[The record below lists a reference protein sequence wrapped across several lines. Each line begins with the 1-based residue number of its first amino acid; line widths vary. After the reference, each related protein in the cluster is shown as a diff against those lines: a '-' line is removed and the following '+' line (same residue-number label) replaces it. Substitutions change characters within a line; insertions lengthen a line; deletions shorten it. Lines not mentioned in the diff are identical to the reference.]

1 MQDEWTLDSLFDGIG
16 VFPLAGSYHN
26 ISPIFASEIEV
37 DAIDITRRHF
47 PSMKHV
53 GDITQL
59 HGADFPPCD
68 LITFGSQMCIRDRLP
83 SRPGRCLDA
92 LGV

>member
-37 DAIDITRRHF
+37 DAIDTVSYTHLDVYKRQPPGIGVRREPLLQNH
-47 PSMKHV
+47 PNH
-53 GDITQL
+53 QL
-59 HGADFPPCD
+59 
-68 LITFGSQMCIRDRLP
+68 
-83 SRPGRCLDA
+83 
-92 LGV
+92 